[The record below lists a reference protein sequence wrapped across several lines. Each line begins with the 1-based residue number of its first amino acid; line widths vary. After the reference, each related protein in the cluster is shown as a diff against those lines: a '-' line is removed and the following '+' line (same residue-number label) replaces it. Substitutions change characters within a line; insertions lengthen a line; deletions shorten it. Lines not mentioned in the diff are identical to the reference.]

1 MAAALIPLIPSLI
14 PVAVEVVKAIE
25 TVFGAGNGSKKK
37 DTATTII
44 QEIDNLLSG
53 HSTLSPQQ
61 ISDMVEQAVT
71 VMKTVAGQLQPS
83 PATITVAGADQ
94 PMNPIASSGTG
105 KQYSFQLSGTVTCP

>member
-25 TVFGAGNGSKKK
+25 TVFGAGSGPKKK

-83 PATITVAGADQ
+83 PAPAAITVTGADTATSTVTYD
-94 PMNPIASSGTG
+94 PKS
-105 KQYSFQLSGTVTCP
+105 YYFQLSGTVRCP